1 MRILKKAVKVG
12 IQHTTH
18 VIVATF
24 LLLLLGFFALNA
36 YYPSFLAGFD
46 FNRDVFEKP
55 FARKP
60 CKKLNVSSYVGSNAI
75 KDHGLD
81 FRALLLE
88 ANEERI
94 LQLSSMW
101 EASSSLD
108 GKYMTRSSGRNILPK
123 EFLANMPLAPHLE
136 NCKSRSIQNRRQDTR
151 DIDGKRP
158 SWLPWKG
165 QLGADVGKNVIEDE
179 DVGEEML
186 YNATRTMEGPYP
198 PWVEGAVED
207 NLPMTRRVQR
217 DIWLHQHPQNCSDPR
232 IKFLFA
238 KWDQRPNLGLGAL
251 IISMSGILA
260 NALEDKRVLVTDYF
274 TRADHHGCK
283 GAARSQWS
291 CYFLPETSKECRQ
304 RALDLSKQK
313 KGRDDGVILIV
324 DAGDF
329 SPLKIWFSKI
339 PEYWGEPWKRM
350 HPTTEV
356 DDKILIH
363 HNAMDRRWWR
373 AQAVR
378 YLMRFPSEYTCKLLN
393 KARHKAFGHEA
404 AAMVLQSLPNEWP
417 QRIAERKEGPMEH
430 LVWSSQRPWIPRPLT
445 SIHVRLGD
453 KASEMKLVSFD
464 GYMKLATRVRSHF
477 PQARNIWLSTEMQD
491 VIEQSKLYSGW
502 SFYYSKVTRQTGNT
516 SMHSYE
522 TGLGRRT
529 STNNAFVNLLMAA
542 DADFFIGALGSTWCI
557 LIDGLRCTGGKE
569 MAGYLSVNKDRY
581 W

>member
-1 MRILKKAVKVG
+1 
-12 IQHTTH
+12 
-18 VIVATF
+18 
-24 LLLLLGFFALNA
+24 
-36 YYPSFLAGFD
+36 
-46 FNRDVFEKP
+46 
-55 FARKP
+55 
-60 CKKLNVSSYVGSNAI
+60 
-75 KDHGLD
+75 
-81 FRALLLE
+81 
-88 ANEERI
+88 
-94 LQLSSMW
+94 MW
-101 EASSSLD
+101 KASSSLD

-123 EFLANMPLAPHLE
+123 EFLANMPRAPHLE

-165 QLGADVGKNVIEDE
+165 QLGADLGKNIEDE
-179 DVGEEML
+179 DMGEEML
-186 YNATRTMEGPYP
+186 YNATRTIEGPYP

-232 IKFLFA
+232 IKFLFT

-260 NALEDKRVLVTDYF
+260 NALEDKRVLVTDYL
-274 TRADHHGCK
+274 TRADHDGCE

-313 KGRDDGVILIV
+313 KAWNDGVIV
-324 DAGDF
+324 NAGDF
-329 SPLKIWFSKI
+329 SSSKIWFSKI

-373 AQAVR
+373 AQAIR

-393 KARHKAFGHEA
+393 KARHQAFGHEA
-404 AAMVLQSLPNEWP
+404 AAMVLQSIPNEWP
-417 QRIAERKEGPMEH
+417 QRTIERKEGPMEH
-430 LVWSSQRPWIPRPLT
+430 LLWSSQRPWIPRPLT

-464 GYMKLATRVRSHF
+464 GYMKLATRLRSHF
-477 PQARNIWLSTEMQD
+477 PQARNVWLSTEMQD

-557 LIDGLRCTGGKE
+557 LIDGLRCTAGKE